1 MAAYGSALVARKR
14 SEGGNDLL
22 ATVTWATIEDEDG
35 RTGPLSDLELL
46 MFFNL
51 LIAAGSE
58 TTRNAIALGLAALIE
73 HPDQWA
79 CCRPSPHSCRGR
91 WRRSCAGRAPP
102 STTGGRPPVT
112 WRSPDSGSGPE
123 TR

>member
-1 MAAYGSALVARKR
+1 LLAHKR
-14 SEGGNDLL
+14 SQGGDDLL
-22 ATVTWATIEDEDG
+22 ATVATAVIEGEDG
-35 RTGPLSDLELL
+35 TPGPLSDLELL

-79 CCRPSPHSCRGR
+79 RLQSDRSLVPAAVEEILRWPSPTLYNRRTATVDVEVGGCR
-91 WRRSCAGRAPP
+91 
-102 STTGGRPPVT
+102 
-112 WRSPDSGSGPE
+112 
-123 TR
+123 